1 MARSLCLVG
10 LISVLALGCGDDSD
24 GTGGGG
30 SPSGTGGSSTA
41 SAGSTSSTATDST
54 TSSGGGEG
62 GTGGDG
68 GGNVGGGG
76 LGGGP
81 LLETIAAC
89 ERYFSARA
97 AVGEA
102 LACDLTYPE
111 DPASCSEPSYAVQW
125 SECLEE
131 YEAFY
136 DCRAEAT
143 STDTCSCVEE
153 TFGGTGGGSG
163 EGTGGGDTEILLSCA
178 AVVEACAAESD
189 ALFENCSG

>member
-1 MARSLCLVG
+1 MMRPLRHSWLL
-10 LISVLALGCGDDSD
+10 LVLALGCGDDSD

-102 LACDLTYPE
+102 AARSCGPRVGEAQARRD
-111 DPASCSEPSYAVQW
+111 ASGTRWRRAH
-125 SECLEE
+125 EE
-131 YEAFY
+131 ERRGVA
-136 DCRAEAT
+136 R
-143 STDTCSCVEE
+143 
-153 TFGGTGGGSG
+153 G
-163 EGTGGGDTEILLSCA
+163 I
-178 AVVEACAAESD
+178 
-189 ALFENCSG
+189 